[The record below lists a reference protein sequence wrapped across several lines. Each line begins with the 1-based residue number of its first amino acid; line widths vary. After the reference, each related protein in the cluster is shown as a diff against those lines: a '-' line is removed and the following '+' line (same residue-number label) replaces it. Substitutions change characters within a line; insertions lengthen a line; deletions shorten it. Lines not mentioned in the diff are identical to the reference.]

1 MKIAY
6 WNMLNSEE
14 KQTDH
19 YAAIGIMLALAYKKK
34 TVLMEN
40 DYDSESLEWIFKG
53 IKRFYYV
60 KEDTNYFLHRNGFD
74 KLITEMHGKSPS
86 SQVLESSTVELI
98 NDYLYY
104 IPQSKVINH
113 LAYEYEMYHQMQDI
127 IQSYEYVTDYIMIK
141 AQGRNCNL
149 NTKHILEDAD
159 LVVVELTQNQ
169 ELMEA
174 FFDNY
179 SSLRQKAIFVF
190 SDYRRE
196 KIPISYIMKKYH
208 LKKERVAIITRYM
221 PLYEAYLKGE
231 LIPFLR
237 DSYNCSIQSEH
248 LKCMKE
254 LQRIGRLIIRAERTD
269 QVAKA
274 NS

>member
-127 IQSYEYVTDYIMIK
+127 IQRKQEFQYLFFRFQIYLFVLIVFVVSFLHF
-141 AQGRNCNL
+141 R
-149 NTKHILEDAD
+149 HIGE
-159 LVVVELTQNQ
+159 QQ
-169 ELMEA
+169 
-174 FFDNY
+174 
-179 SSLRQKAIFVF
+179 FV
-190 SDYRRE
+190 
-196 KIPISYIMKKYH
+196 
-208 LKKERVAIITRYM
+208 LK
-221 PLYEAYLKGE
+221 
-231 LIPFLR
+231 
-237 DSYNCSIQSEH
+237 
-248 LKCMKE
+248 
-254 LQRIGRLIIRAERTD
+254 
-269 QVAKA
+269 
-274 NS
+274 